1 MGFSTNTFLFIF
13 LLGTLIVYIPVRL
26 LIPKLSTVVLL
37 AASLIFYSWADVSAL
52 PVLGVIILVNYA
64 AGIAIG
70 NVRKEKRTLAG
81 IILAAVIVFN
91 VALLIYFKYAKFILG
106 ISFMSLSAISY
117 QVDVFRNKVKAQV
130 NPLTFALYLS
140 FFVKIVE
147 GPISRYADI
156 EEQLKLPAFSSE
168 RFAEGIRRFSV
179 GLGKKVLLADQV
191 GVIAHDILSLTN
203 TSTALSWL
211 GIISFTLQLYL
222 DFSGYTDM
230 AIGLGKMFGF
240 DFKENFNNPYTAD
253 SLTDFWRRWHISLS
267 SWLRDYVYIPIGGS
281 RSGITYVN
289 LFITFLIAGFW
300 HGATWNYIVWG
311 AWNGLILCIER
322 FGKKHTSIRFPNFLR
337 HVITLLVIVIGWVFF
352 YFEDLGAGMAF
363 LPTLIGLGTT
373 GNSGFT
379 LRWFLS
385 ERNVVVLFFSVLAS
399 TSLFDFIGEKMREKR
414 IWDLGYLAILAV
426 SILIVMSSTF
436 QTFLYFKY

>member
-1 MGFSTNTFLFIF
+1 MGFSTNAFLFIF
-13 LLGTLIVYIPVRL
+13 LLGTLVLYVPVRL
-26 LIPKLSTVVLL
+26 IAPKLSVYVLL
-37 AASLIFYSWADVSAL
+37 AASLVFYSWADISAL
-52 PVLGVIILVNYA
+52 PVLGVIILVNYI
-64 AGIAIG
+64 AG
-70 NVRKEKRTLAG
+70 LAVGSMRGDKKKLSG
-81 IILAAVIVFN
+81 ILLAAVIVFN

-117 QVDVFRNKVKAQV
+117 QVDVFRGKVKAEKD
-130 NPLTFALYLS
+130 FFRYALYLS

-147 GPISRYADI
+147 GPIARYADI
-156 EEQLKLPAFSSE
+156 ERQLKLPGFSSE
-168 RFAEGIRRFSV
+168 RFAEGVRRFSV
-179 GLGKKVLLADQV
+179 GLGKKVLLADQI

-203 TSTALSWL
+203 TSPALSWL

-240 DFKENFNNPYTAD
+240 DFKENFNNPYTAV

-267 SWLRDYVYIPIGGS
+267 SFLRDYVYIPIGGS

-289 LFITFLIAGFW
+289 LFVTFLIAGFW

-322 FGKKHTSIRFPNFLR
+322 FFGKHTSVKLPDTLR
-337 HVITLLVIVIGWVFF
+337 HLITLFVIVIGWVFF
-352 YFEDLGAGMAF
+352 YFEDLSAGMAF
-363 LPTLIGLGTT
+363 LPTLFGIGTT

-385 ERNVVVLFFSVLAS
+385 ERNVVVLFMSVLAS
-399 TSLFDFIGEKMREKR
+399 TSLFDFFGEKMREKR

-426 SILIVMSSTF
+426 SILVVMSSTF

>member
-1 MGFSTNTFLFIF
+1 MGFSTNAFLFIF
-13 LLGTLIVYIPVRL
+13 LVGTLGVYIPVRL
-26 LIPKLSTVVLL
+26 LIPRLGTLVLL
-37 AASLIFYSWADVSAL
+37 AASLVFYSWMDVTAL
-52 PVLGVIILVNYA
+52 PVLGIIILVNYL

-70 NVRKEKRTLAG
+70 SLGKEKKNISAL
-81 IILAAVIVFN
+81 IMAAVIVFN

-117 QVDVFRNKVKAQV
+117 QVDIFRNKVKAQK

-147 GPISRYADI
+147 GPIARYSDMEA
-156 EEQLKLPAFSSE
+156 QLKLPAFSSE

-179 GLGKKVLLADQV
+179 GLGKKVLLADQI

-203 TSTALSWL
+203 TSPALSWL
-211 GIISFTLQLYL
+211 GIISFTMQLYL

-240 DFKENFNNPYTAD
+240 DFKENFNNPYTAT
-253 SLTDFWRRWHISLS
+253 SLTAFWRRWHMTLS
-267 SWLRDYVYIPIGGS
+267 HWLRDYIYIPIGGS
-281 RSGITYVN
+281 RTGITYVN
-289 LFITFLIAGFW
+289 LMVTFLIAGFW

-322 FGKKHTSIRFPNFLR
+322 FFMKHSSIQLPNFLK
-337 HVITLLVIVIGWVFF
+337 HLLTLFVIVIGWVFF
-352 YFEDLGAGMAF
+352 YFEDLSAGMAF
-363 LPTLIGLGTT
+363 LPTLFGLGTT
-373 GNSGFT
+373 GISGFT

-385 ERNVVVLFFSVLAS
+385 ERNVVLLFISALAC
-399 TSLFDFIGEKMREKR
+399 TSLFDFLREKMREKR
-414 IWDLGYLAILAV
+414 IWDLCYLAILAV